1 MEEYDYARQAARAL
15 MTLRQESIREVCAA
29 TGISEQTLACFL
41 KGHDVALSDA
51 SFHLLFQH
59 LGVSA
64 TEEGA
69 KLAPNRVHFF
79 HMSSAA
85 FKKRRHIA
93 MFRTLLP
100 LMDGVCALQLP
111 RHKGVTPILVRGPRS
126 RIVLLVRSGRI
137 GGITMQK
144 LGLVPGSF
152 RGYETIAQ
160 IPEYYR
166 DLLINKQ
173 VRANYF
179 DLILEGSFKNE
190 SIDLVRLV
198 ALDRDVTLSEIVA
211 SLVQGKVGPS
221 GDRSVMIDETAYYQ
235 EKVVQLFPNHF
246 RARAAA

>member
-59 LGVSA
+59 LGVCA

-126 RIVLLVRSGRI
+126 RIVLLVRNGWI